1 MQSRAVGVAGAG
13 HRNGPLS
20 GGVRRAA
27 AASLRVGGTAGAAAL
42 RARGAKPVAPLCCV
56 KTSRGLLFFPVSFYC
71 CRAFSVE
78 STRLLA

>member
-13 HRNGPLS
+13 HRNGPLG
-20 GGVRRAA
+20 GGVRRASV

-56 KTSRGLLFFPVSFYC
+56 KTSRGL
-71 CRAFSVE
+71 
-78 STRLLA
+78 